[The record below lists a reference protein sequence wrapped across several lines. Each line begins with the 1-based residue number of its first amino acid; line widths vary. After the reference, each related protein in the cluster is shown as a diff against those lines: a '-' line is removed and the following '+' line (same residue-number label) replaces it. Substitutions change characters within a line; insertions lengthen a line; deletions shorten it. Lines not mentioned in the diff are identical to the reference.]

1 MEEEARRVGDGD
13 QFDAARHAES
23 GFPLVRSLL
32 GDSNATNRHG
42 EGDDTRAASSPS
54 DSGTVEPA
62 SAISPVEIAAG
73 RRRRRQRVARAAA
86 LASSARHRGT
96 MAGAAL
102 DTVTMM
108 MRGISEEEQI
118 AMAIAASLQEQSNTT
133 SDENAMVDNNVARS
147 SSIDDSLGSSSSE
160 ESSPSRLGDGGIL
173 SSVNTHDQ
181 PLSGSSVM
189 LNTATQESAAQE
201 NGDEA
206 TTITEL
212 ARVVTDNVGGSEG
225 TGFVT
230 PPADD

>member
-1 MEEEARRVGDGD
+1 M
-13 QFDAARHAES
+13 
-23 GFPLVRSLL
+23 L
-32 GDSNATNRHG
+32 GGSDATNRHG
-42 EGDDTRAASSPS
+42 EGGELDDTGAASSPS
-54 DSGTVEPA
+54 DSGTVEQA
-62 SAISPVEIAAG
+62 SAMSPVEIAAG

-133 SDENAMVDNNVARS
+133 SDETEQNAMDDNNVAS
-147 SSIDDSLGSSSSE
+147 SPSIDDSLGSSSSG
-160 ESSPSRLGDGGIL
+160 ESSLPLLGDGEMS

-181 PLSGSSVM
+181 PPSGSSVM

-212 ARVVTDNVGGSEG
+212 ARVVTDNVGGSEE

-230 PPADD
+230 PPAYD